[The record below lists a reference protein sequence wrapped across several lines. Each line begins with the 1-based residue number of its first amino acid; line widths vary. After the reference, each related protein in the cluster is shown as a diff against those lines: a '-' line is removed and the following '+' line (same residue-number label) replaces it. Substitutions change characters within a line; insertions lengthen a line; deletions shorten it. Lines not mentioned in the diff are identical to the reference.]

1 MPSAN
6 GRSTEH
12 AIDTQFLERW
22 SPRAMT
28 GAAIPEGELMTMLD
42 AARWAPSSYNSQ
54 PWRFVYARRDSAHW
68 SLFLSY
74 LNANNQAWAKNA
86 SALIVLVSKLKM
98 TTPMSA
104 PNEVP
109 SYTHALDCGAA
120 WGYMALQAQKMGWCA
135 HAMIGFDYAKA
146 TETLNLPAD
155 HRVEMMIAIGKQ
167 GDKSILPEALAAR
180 ETPNSRNPLSAI
192 TREGPWPKA

>member
-6 GRSTEH
+6 SRSTEH
-12 AIDTQFLERW
+12 AIDIQFLERW

-28 GAAIPEGELMTMLD
+28 GATISETELMTMFD

-68 SLFLSY
+68 PLFVSY
-74 LNANNQAWAKNA
+74 LNANNQGWAKNA
-86 SALIVLVSKLKM
+86 SALVVLVSKLNM
-98 TTPMSA
+98 VTPATA
-104 PNEVP
+104 PKEVP
-109 SYTHALDCGAA
+109 SFTHALDCGAA
-120 WGYMALQAQKMGWCA
+120 WGYLALQAQKMGWCA

-146 TETLNLPAD
+146 TETLNLPAE

-180 ETPNSRNPLSAI
+180 ESPNARQPLAAI
-192 TREGPWPKA
+192 THEGPFAKS

>member
-1 MPSAN
+1 MSAN
-6 GRSTEH
+6 PRTSEH
-12 AIDTQFLERW
+12 AIDRQFLDRW

-28 GAAIPEGELMTMLD
+28 GAAISQGELMTIFE

-54 PWRFVYARRDSAHW
+54 PWRFLYATRDSAHW
-68 SLFLSY
+68 PLFFSY
-74 LNANNQAWAKNA
+74 MNANNQGWAKGA
-86 SALIVLVSKLKM
+86 SALVVLVSKLKM

-120 WGYMALQAQKMGWCA
+120 WGYLALQAAKMGWCA
-135 HAMIGFDYAKA
+135 HAMIGFDYNKA

-167 GDKSILPEALAAR
+167 GDKSILPEALQAR
-180 ETPNSRNPLSAI
+180 ESPNGRNPLSAI
-192 TREGPWPKA
+192 VREGPFA